1 MHMSRG
7 EAVELNVQPGNVQLL
22 VKVPLKFTTS
32 LAGKVKKVKKVKRE
46 NSYSSPLEI
55 FRMTIKTILGATIFG

>member
-32 LAGKVKKVKKVKRE
+32 LAGKVKKVKRE